1 MSVAGINGTANY
13 PVYTPGKATGKVSNN
28 NFSQQ
33 INHAKAGNVHTFA
46 DTVKQT
52 TGSDSVSRTEAYKD
66 YLKQKYG
73 MDVAFRAGK
82 SMSGSDVVIAPNI
95 LEEMANNPEKAA
107 YYEGKIDDF
116 FNATPMLKA
125 SFAAQRKAG
134 LERSQEEA
142 VVQSAVRLVLMH
154 LPICRGHRT
163 CLDTKGYSNFYQI

>member
-66 YLKQKYG
+66 YKNMEMCG
-73 MDVAFRAGK
+73 M
-82 SMSGSDVVIAPNI
+82 
-95 LEEMANNPEKAA
+95 
-107 YYEGKIDDF
+107 
-116 FNATPMLKA
+116 KA
-125 SFAAQRKAG
+125 SGETRKALIG
-134 LERSQEEA
+134 QERA
-142 VVQSAVRLVLMH
+142 
-154 LPICRGHRT
+154 
-163 CLDTKGYSNFYQI
+163 

>member
-73 MDVAFRAGK
+73 NVRYESIGRDQKSLDRAGK
-82 SMSGSDVVIAPNI
+82 SMS
-95 LEEMANNPEKAA
+95 
-107 YYEGKIDDF
+107 
-116 FNATPMLKA
+116 
-125 SFAAQRKAG
+125 
-134 LERSQEEA
+134 
-142 VVQSAVRLVLMH
+142 
-154 LPICRGHRT
+154 
-163 CLDTKGYSNFYQI
+163 